1 MGVAVVPGARH
12 NTTTRAQ
19 VCFTLGWRIMPQFWV
34 WYALDALTLFNSA
47 CFAVFCTLSQ
57 SAMSPRDQRS
67 WLYRQVCAAH
77 MACEMRA
84 PSSLPQP
91 AWQALQWREAA
102 TSCCRIWGLQTG
114 TPRCD
119 SPSGGTNLAN
129 KPPARSNSLAT
140 AGGYIHSVHC
150 ALLPLPRAVGEHV
163 ILASH

>member
-1 MGVAVVPGARH
+1 MGVAVVPGARQH
-12 NTTTRAQ
+12 TFANRVQ
-19 VCFTLGWRIMPQFWV
+19 ICFTLGWRIMPQNV
-34 WYALDALTLFNSA
+34 CLNALTLFNSA
-47 CFAVFCTLSQ
+47 CFAVFRTLAQ
-57 SAMSPRDQRS
+57 SAMSPRDQSS

-84 PSSLPQP
+84 PSLLPQP
-91 AWQALQWREAA
+91 AWQVLQWREAA

-140 AGGYIHSVHC
+140 AGGYIHSTSVHC

-163 ILASH
+163 ILAYH